1 MTVEQEVLNAYAD
14 CGLIDE
20 KLTELL
26 PEWSKGE
33 RSMTNEEKEKYYEI
47 EPDFMNLRD
56 LQFRASRAVKP
67 ETAYKIMKRACE
79 GYNDFDCEL
88 IKLFPDDCKIAIA
101 REGSVCL
108 YIQPGKKRLPTCK
121 ALKAD
126 EYDVLKEDQRR
137 ACSAYRNGRYHAE
150 DKSIA
155 VEGRPDVY
163 GGYKGEVRIW
173 WD

>member
-20 KLTELL
+20 KLDELL
-26 PEWSKGE
+26 PEWSKGD
-33 RSMTNEEKEKYYEI
+33 RRMTEAEQKIYYDV
-47 EPDFMNLRD
+47 EPEFMKMRD
-56 LQFRASRAVKP
+56 LHFRASRAVKP
-67 ETAYKIMKRACE
+67 ETAYKIMKRACP
-79 GYNDFDCEL
+79 GYNEFDCEL
-88 IKLFPDDCKIAIA
+88 IKLFPDDCKIVIA

-108 YIQPGKKRLPTCK
+108 YIKPGEQKLPTCK

-126 EYDVLKEDQRR
+126 EYDVLKEDHRHK
-137 ACSAYRNGRYHAE
+137 CSRWSEDYDNANGADE
-150 DKSIA
+150 
-155 VEGRPDVY
+155 Y